1 MMEETKEAPDM
12 ARAALLWVL
21 WHHQG
26 GSSSVGQPIRFALG
40 IGPHDRMTEAQIAEA
55 KTWAA
60 RRDEVREHE
69 YERSLLR
76 G

>member
-1 MMEETKEAPDM
+1 
-12 ARAALLWVL
+12 
-21 WHHQG
+21 
-26 GSSSVGQPIRFALG
+26 
-40 IGPHDRMTEAQIAEA
+40 MTEAQIAEA